1 MRAWYGIEH
10 KQKIK
15 MNKILFLAAGIVVGI
30 TAVYVF
36 HINTR
41 PASKPDPTELGA
53 SVHEETSALT
63 QTPRA
68 RRTQTGQD
76 QDAHSPIPA
85 VAPAPPLSAWARL
98 AQKYGVEKTAAS
110 SNITSNLTSLINEGI
125 ELANTAA
132 QNSGSA
138 TLAEA
143 ASKQILR
150 SASGQLGLNEEQH
163 QQAAAVLESAVNRRL
178 STIEELTYAMSTE
191 PEHIMEMLLA
201 GDALARN
208 QITQAE
214 YDQMT
219 LQTRAMLQQMTGFGV
234 GRSSRDPAAQF
245 LLDPETTA
253 QLNAILEPDQQIK
266 LAEMTATLA
275 RQIEARQ
282 ASQQQRTGLPFQL
295 GEVPV
300 MEIERLD
307 QTVASMR
314 QMTEAA
320 RLMMDAMKVMKEA
333 NPGTAK

>member
-1 MRAWYGIEH
+1 
-10 KQKIK
+10 
-15 MNKILFLAAGIVVGI
+15 MNQKILFLAAGIIVGI
-30 TAVYVF
+30 TTVYVL

-41 PASKPDPTELGA
+41 QASKSDPAESAA
-53 SVHEETSALT
+53 SAYEETSAVV
-63 QTPRA
+63 QASRA
-68 RRTQTGQD
+68 RRAQSGPEQESV
-76 QDAHSPIPA
+76 SPLPA
-85 VAPAPPLSAWARL
+85 ATAAAPLSAWARL

-110 SNITSNLTSLINEGI
+110 SNVTSNLTSLINEGI

-150 SASGQLGLNEEQH
+150 NASSQLGLSEEQH

-178 STIEELTYAMSTE
+178 TSIEELTYAMSAE
-191 PEHIMEMLLA
+191 PEHLMEMLLA

-253 QLNAILEPDQQIK
+253 QLNAILEPDQQVK

-295 GEVPV
+295 GEIPV

-333 NPGTAK
+333 NPGTVR